1 MPSNN
6 STPSAADRN
15 LLFGIMALQMD
26 FISRDAL
33 IAAMNAWV
41 LDKGR
46 TLGEILEEQG
56 ALRKEDRDLL
66 EVLIKRHLQRHGN
79 DVQKSLAS
87 LNSVGS
93 LHDDLQNVADPDV
106 HASLAFVQGQDRPRE
121 DPYVTRPSTAG
132 QASVPGLRF
141 RILREHARG
150 GLGAVFV
157 AQDEELHRQVALKEI
172 QEKYAHHAESQSRF
186 LLEAE

>member
-1 MPSNN
+1 VDCKTGRVFILKAAA
-6 STPSAADRN
+6 STKCFLCRSPAARLKGTEHVPVASDEVCTMSADSPTPFGADRN

-121 DPYVTRPSTAG
+121 DPYV
-132 QASVPGLRF
+132 
-141 RILREHARG
+141 
-150 GLGAVFV
+150 
-157 AQDEELHRQVALKEI
+157 
-172 QEKYAHHAESQSRF
+172 
-186 LLEAE
+186 